1 MRKLIIALIVIV
13 LLGVGGWFGYTTYYG
28 NGAAQPQAQPQTQT
42 QANQTA
48 SPNSAPPASVSSNR
62 ETVIWASGELV
73 PAQWAG
79 LSPEAGGR
87 IMALHVAEGDV
98 VAAGDLLVELDN
110 GILQSQVDIAT
121 AALAEAEAAQAKL
134 LAGATAAQIAGAEAQ
149 LAAAQAGIASAQA
162 QEEQVKA
169 GVAAAEAQVAIAQ
182 AQYVELASHPTPGE
196 VAAAQGD
203 LGVAQAAVRQ
213 AQASYNV
220 VKGDPNIGSRPES
233 LALQQATEHLN
244 AAQARHDLALQGATP
259 AQLSVANSQIL
270 AAQAQVTVAG
280 SQLPAVA
287 AGVLSAQAGVDG
299 AQASLDALLDGATAE
314 DRAMAAARV
323 NSARAQL
330 AAAQAQLAQTRITA
344 PFAGQVGMLF
354 KRTGELASPGVP
366 VLMLGDTAQ
375 MRVET
380 TDLQETDVTQLA
392 VGLPLEVTF
401 DALPDQTFTGTIS
414 RIAPMSTTD
423 KGSTNFQVVIDVDNL
438 APSLRW
444 GMTALV
450 SVAVGR

>member
-1 MRKLIIALIVIV
+1 MRKLIIALLIVAV
-13 LLGVGGWFGYTTYYG
+13 LVVGGWFGYTTYYG
-28 NGAAQPQAQPQTQT
+28 NSPAQILTQPSQPAQQA
-42 QANQTA
+42 
-48 SPNSAPPASVSSNR
+48 SAPVVSAASNG
-62 ETVIWASGELV
+62 ENVIWASGDLV

-87 IMALHVAEGDV
+87 IAMIHVMEGDV
-98 VAAGDLLVELDN
+98 VAAGDLLAELDN

-149 LAAAQAGIASAQA
+149 LAAAQAGVASAQA

-169 GVAAAEAQVAIAQ
+169 GVTAAEAQVAIAQ
-182 AQYVELASHPTPGE
+182 AQYVDLASHPTAGE
-196 VAAAQGD
+196 VAAAQAD
-203 LGVAQAAVRQ
+203 LGVAQAAVSQ
-213 AQASYNV
+213 AQASYNIV
-220 VKGDPNIGSRPES
+220 RGDPNIGSRPES
-233 LALQQATEHLN
+233 LALQQATERLN
-244 AAQARHDLALQGATP
+244 AAQARHDLAIQGATRS
-259 AQLSVANSQIL
+259 QLAVVNSQIL

-299 AQASLDALLDGATAE
+299 AQASLDALLDGATNE
-314 DRAMAAARV
+314 DKAMAAARV
-323 NSARAQL
+323 NSARAHL

-344 PFAGQVGMLF
+344 PFGGQVGMLF

-366 VLMLGDTAQ
+366 VLMLGDTSRMQ
-375 MRVET
+375 VET
-380 TDLQETDVTQLA
+380 TDLQETDVTRLA
-392 VGLPLEVTF
+392 EGLPVAVTF
-401 DALPDQTFTGTIS
+401 DALLDQTFTGTIS

-423 KGSTNFQVVIDVDNL
+423 KGSTNFQVVIDVENL